1 MLAGTAKKAVDKA
14 VTRAVP
20 KQAPQKAKQIPQKAK
35 QLPQKAKQL
44 PQKAKQVSRQAGRAA
59 QQAAPGGF
67 KDALKNQDTLANV
80 GGAVLVGLGVLVAS
94 SATLGCEP
102 YIHAHASHWCTLP
115 MFACAVAG
123 VRASC
128 LIVSGVQLLHRP
140 CLNLLLVAA
149 AAQQVAKPV
158 VRAAQQVKSGVKEA
172 AKDVKQAVK
181 GAPQAA
187 ARAAP
192 KDVPKEAKA
201 AVKEAPNLASKVSRT
216 AALHAAQQVYTTVGC
231 QPRPQH

>member
-1 MLAGTAKKAVDKA
+1 M
-14 VTRAVP
+14 
-20 KQAPQKAKQIPQKAK
+20 
-35 QLPQKAKQL
+35 
-44 PQKAKQVSRQAGRAA
+44 
-59 QQAAPGGF
+59 
-67 KDALKNQDTLANV
+67 
-80 GGAVLVGLGVLVAS
+80 GLGVLVAS
-94 SATLGCEP
+94 SATLGCKP
-102 YIHAHASHWCTLP
+102 YIPAHPSHWCTVP
-115 MFACAVAG
+115 MCACAVAG

-140 CLNLLLVAA
+140 CLHLLLVAA

-158 VRAAQQVKSGVKEA
+158 VHAAQQVKSGVKEA

-216 AALHAAQQVYTTVGC
+216 AALHAAQQVNTTVGC
-231 QPRPQH
+231 QLRPQH